1 MLDNSLCVHFL
12 CQGSKWLDYEFIEPT
27 QDFNEFIITKNENTA
42 YIRNNLVKFSHCDKF
57 YNLTSEDTITNIVNI
72 EKVLNSNWS
81 HVNTGFFKEI

>member
-42 YIRNNLVKFSHCDKF
+42 YIRNNVVKFSH
-57 YNLTSEDTITNIVNI
+57 
-72 EKVLNSNWS
+72 
-81 HVNTGFFKEI
+81 